1 MGTIT
6 ANISLS
12 SSDVLPSPM
21 SVTAEAVLSADSG
34 SLVRAQVKGTT
45 ADTDDL
51 VLYKANDKLERA
63 YLYIKNLDSE
73 LENYITVRNET
84 ESNTAIVAKIGGGEF
99 AFIPVGVDKTYEAI
113 GTKANQTIEYGLFG
127 FDNSSV
133 SLA

>member
-1 MGTIT
+1 MGPIT

-51 VLYKANDKLERA
+51 VLYKANDTLQRA
-63 YLYIKNLDSE
+63 YLYIKKLDSE

-113 GTKANQTIEYGLFG
+113 GTKANQTIEYGIFG